1 MAWPGCHCGARLWC
15 QARRS
20 RRGFCLEFKSVLGD
34 EIPGKVRAF
43 LEAFKA
49 ERQPGEL
56 FADWF
61 ARTRTKGEAPQ
72 PEQFHIELAERAAKL
87 AGEKVQAAE

>member
-1 MAWPGCHCGARLWC
+1 MFVGGSIRGDRL
-15 QARRS
+15 A
-20 RRGFCLEFKSVLGD
+20 GLEFKSVLGD

-49 ERQPGEL
+49 ERQDGEI

-61 ARTRTKGEAPQ
+61 ARTRTLGEAPT
-72 PEQFHIELAERAAKL
+72 PEQFHIELAERAARL
-87 AGEKVQAAE
+87 AEQKVSEAG